1 MPQKQMLVRPYR
13 TDDEGSLVSLWQV
26 CELTVPWNNPH
37 KDIARK
43 LQVQPELFL
52 VGILDSRLIATVMGG
67 YDGHRGWINYL
78 AVHPDFQGN
87 GYGQEIMNS
96 VETGLREMGCPKINL
111 QIRTVNDKIASFY
124 QKLGFT
130 NDHVVSMGKRLE
142 ADHSLKYPINYN
154 RDHLLEISY
163 A

>member
-13 TDDEGSLVSLWQV
+13 TDDEESLVSLWQV

-111 QIRTVNDKIASFY
+111 QIRTGNDKIASFY

-142 ADHSLKYPINYN
+142 ADHS
-154 RDHLLEISY
+154 
-163 A
+163 

>member
-1 MPQKQMLVRPYR
+1 VTESSLLIRPFQTEDEDALVA
-13 TDDEGSLVSLWQV
+13 LWKM

-52 VGILDSRLIATVMGG
+52 VGILDNSLIATVMGG
-67 YDGHRGWINYL
+67 YEGHRGWINYL
-78 AVHPDFQGN
+78 AVHPDFQGK

-111 QIRTVNDKIASFY
+111 QIRRGNDKTASFY

-130 NDHVVSMGKRLE
+130 SDHVVSMGKRLE
-142 ADHSLKYPINYN
+142 ADHS
-154 RDHLLEISY
+154 
-163 A
+163 

>member
-1 MPQKQMLVRPYR
+1 VTESSLLIRPFQTEDEDALVA
-13 TDDEGSLVSLWQV
+13 LWKM

-52 VGILDSRLIATVMGG
+52 VGILGNSLIATVMGG
-67 YDGHRGWINYL
+67 YEGHRGWINYL
-78 AVHPDFQGN
+78 AVHQDFQGK

-96 VETGLREMGCPKINL
+96 VETALREMGCPKINL
-111 QIRTVNDKIASFY
+111 QIRREDDKVASFY

-130 NDHVVSMGKRLE
+130 NDDVVSMGKRLE
-142 ADHSLKYPINYN
+142 ADHS
-154 RDHLLEISY
+154 
-163 A
+163 

>member
-1 MPQKQMLVRPYR
+1 MTESPLLIRPFQTEDEDALVA
-13 TDDEGSLVSLWQV
+13 LWKM

-52 VGILDSRLIATVMGG
+52 VGILDSNLIATVMGG
-67 YDGHRGWINYL
+67 YDGHRGWINFL
-78 AVHPDFQGN
+78 AVHPDFREN

-96 VETGLREMGCPKINL
+96 VETKIREMGCPKINL
-111 QIRTVNDKIASFY
+111 QIRRGNDKIAFFY
-124 QKLGFT
+124 QKLGIT

-142 ADHSLKYPINYN
+142 ADHS
-154 RDHLLEISY
+154 
-163 A
+163 

>member
-1 MPQKQMLVRPYR
+1 MTESSLLIRPFQTEDEDALVA
-13 TDDEGSLVSLWQV
+13 LWKM
-26 CELTVPWNNPH
+26 CELTVSWNNPH

-52 VGILDSRLIATVMGG
+52 VGILDSSLIATVMGG
-67 YDGHRGWINYL
+67 YEGHCGWINYL
-78 AVHPDFQGN
+78 AVHTDFQGK

-111 QIRTVNDKIASFY
+111 QIRTGNNKIASFY

-142 ADHSLKYPINYN
+142 ADHS
-154 RDHLLEISY
+154 
-163 A
+163 

>member
-1 MPQKQMLVRPYR
+1 M
-13 TDDEGSLVSLWQV
+13 
-26 CELTVPWNNPH
+26 
-37 KDIARK
+37 
-43 LQVQPELFL
+43 

-111 QIRTVNDKIASFY
+111 QIRTGNDKIASFY

-130 NDHVVSMGKRLE
+130 NDPCSQYGKTAGSR
-142 ADHSLKYPINYN
+142 SFLKYTLNYN
-154 RDHLLEISY
+154 HDH
-163 A
+163 

>member
-13 TDDEGSLVSLWQV
+13 TDDEESLVSLWQV

-52 VGILDSRLIATVMGG
+52 IGILDSRLIATVMGG

-78 AVHPDFQGN
+78 AVHPDFQGK

-111 QIRTVNDKIASFY
+111 QIRTGNDKIQLFY

-130 NDHVVSMGKRLE
+130 NDQVVSMGKRME
-142 ADHSLKYPINYN
+142 ADHS
-154 RDHLLEISY
+154 
-163 A
+163 

>member
-13 TDDEGSLVSLWQV
+13 TDDEESLVSLWQV

-111 QIRTVNDKIASFY
+111 QIRAGNNKIASFY

-142 ADHSLKYPINYN
+142 ADHS
-154 RDHLLEISY
+154 
-163 A
+163 

>member
-13 TDDEGSLVSLWQV
+13 TDDEESLVSLWQV

-96 VETGLREMGCPKINL
+96 VETALREMGCPKINL
-111 QIRTVNDKIASFY
+111 QIRTGNDKIGSFY

-130 NDHVVSMGKRLE
+130 NDQVVSMGKRLE
-142 ADHSLKYPINYN
+142 ADHS
-154 RDHLLEISY
+154 
-163 A
+163 